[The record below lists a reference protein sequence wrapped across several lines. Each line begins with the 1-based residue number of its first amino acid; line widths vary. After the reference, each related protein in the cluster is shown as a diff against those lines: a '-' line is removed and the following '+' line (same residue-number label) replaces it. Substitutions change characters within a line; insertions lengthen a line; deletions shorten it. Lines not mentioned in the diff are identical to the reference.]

1 MRFTAKISATVLAIL
16 CTATGFASPALAD
29 DPPPGGDPAPPPPPP
44 AYNVRYTVTADKPV
58 NAQIYYRDTDPP
70 TFSDYSHDPYVFSP
84 SAEAT
89 VGPNK
94 PWVLEATLADP
105 IQWGMVMVQA
115 QGSLPLAAAG
125 FNCTMEI
132 NGVVVKRN
140 SGPKGALC
148 SLRNW

>member
-1 MRFTAKISATVLAIL
+1 MRNPSKISAVAFAVL

-29 DPPPGGDPAPPPPPP
+29 DPPPGDPPPP
-44 AYNVRYTVTADKPV
+44 AYTVRYTVTADKPV
-58 NAQIYYRDTDPP
+58 NAEIYYRDTDPP

-89 VGPNK
+89 VGPGK
-94 PWVLEATLADP
+94 PWVLEATLSDP
-105 IQWGMVMVQA
+105 IQWGMVSVQA
-115 QGSLPLAAAG
+115 QGALPKATAG
-125 FNCTMEI
+125 FNCTMAI
-132 NGVVVKRN
+132 NGVVVKTN

>member
-1 MRFTAKISATVLAIL
+1 MRTTSKVFTIALAIL

-29 DPPPGGDPAPPPPPP
+29 DPPPGDPPPLP

-58 NAQIYYRDTDPP
+58 NAEIYYRDTDPP

-89 VGPNK
+89 VGPSK
-94 PWVLEATLADP
+94 PWVLEATLTDP
-105 IQWGMVMVQA
+105 IQWGMVSVQA
-115 QGSLPLAAAG
+115 QGSLPKAAAG
-125 FNCTMEI
+125 FNCTMAI
-132 NGVVVKRN
+132 NGVVVKTN

>member
-1 MRFTAKISATVLAIL
+1 MRLTSKISAAALAVLCA
-16 CTATGFASPALAD
+16 ATGFASPALAD
-29 DPPPGGDPAPPPPPP
+29 DPVPGGDSAPPPPPP

-58 NAQIYYRDTDPP
+58 NAEIYYRDTDPP
-70 TFSDYSHDPYVFSP
+70 SFSDYSHDPYVFSP
-84 SAEAT
+84 NAEAT

-94 PWVLEATLADP
+94 PWVLEATLTDP
-105 IQWGMVMVQA
+105 MQWGMVLVQA
-115 QGSLPLAAAG
+115 TGSLPKATAG

-132 NGVVVKRN
+132 NGQVVKRD